1 MKFTKWQACG
11 NDFVLINAFHNED
24 VSFVKNNIVKICD
37 RHFGV
42 GADGVI
48 FILPSKIAD
57 FRMQIINN
65 DGSEAEMCGNGIRCF
80 AKAVK
85 NAGLTEKNKFTVET
99 GAGIIV
105 PEIKADGTVDVDMGQ
120 PILAGDKIPV
130 DGYGDN
136 EVIAQDIEV
145 DSKTYKMT
153 CVSMG
158 NPHCVVFVDD
168 ITKVDLEKIGPKF
181 EHHAKFP
188 KKINTE
194 FVEVKNDK
202 YVRMRVWE
210 RGAGITLACGT
221 GSCATT
227 VACILN
233 KKTQR
238 EIKVEL
244 DGGILNIKWA
254 DNNRIYMTG
263 PATQVFTGDL
273 SEE

>member
-11 NDFVLINAFHNED
+11 NDFVLINAFHSED

-85 NAGLTEKNKFTVET
+85 NAGLTEKNKFMVET

-145 DSKTYKMT
+145 DGKTYKMT

>member
-145 DSKTYKMT
+145 DGKTYKMT